1 MTQTSKT
8 VTSFHELELP
18 SALLSALDAM
28 GYETPTEIQAA
39 TIPPL
44 LAGGDV
50 LGHAPTGT
58 GKTAAFALPVL
69 ASLKPGKQG
78 VQALV
83 LAPTR
88 ELGIQVAEA
97 FATYAANLNVRVL
110 PVYGGQEYSGQ
121 IRKLKQ
127 GVDIVVGTPGRIMDH
142 MRRGTLDLS
151 NLQTLVLDEADE
163 MLRMGFIDDVKW
175 ILEQSPS
182 SRRIAMFSATMPREV
197 KRIASTHLKNPT
209 EISISKRGNTT
220 ESIRQRYWS
229 VTGFHKLNT
238 LTRILEAEPFDGMI
252 IFVRTKNA
260 TTEVAERLSEL
271 GYKVSAMNGDMA
283 QKQREQTVNQLK
295 NKRLDILVATDVVAR
310 GLDVDRVSHVVNYD
324 VPFDAEA
331 YVHRI
336 GRTGRAGRTGDA
348 ILFLTPRE
356 QRMLHVLERATG
368 GKITKLEMPSVKMI
382 NERRT
387 AEFKQRILSTI
398 DAGKLDHLQKLVE
411 ELVAEKDLPASVI
424 AAALAKLSLGDN
436 ELLLDES
443 RDSIRHKAGARDRD
457 RKPQSA
463 SRADG
468 RREGRERREG
478 QHRAKDANGTDKRRE
493 RGNHRVELDATER
506 KARRNFIKDNG
517 IEVERFR
524 VDVGSSHGMQAS
536 NLVGAIANEAGL
548 DSQYIGRIS
557 ISEESSTVE
566 LPTGMP
572 KAVLKDLRGTWVCN
586 RKLNM
591 ARDTDSVV
599 KSERP
604 SDSAAK
610 PKSYSKPK
618 KNSSSENPH
627 AGKDSA
633 PKKPKRDKQRH
644 KKKKQIG
651 KRRVAEGSAGNGAA
665 GSKPP
670 KKHKKNRKSEAA

>member
-1 MTQTSKT
+1 MSSAVRAARVNT
-8 VTSFHELELP
+8 VTSFSELELP

-28 GYETPTEIQAA
+28 GHTTPTEIQAA

-78 VQALV
+78 VQALI
-83 LAPTR
+83 LTPTR

-97 FATYAANLNVRVL
+97 CTTYAANMNVRVL
-110 PVYGGQEYSGQ
+110 PVYGGQEYGGQ

-142 MRRGTLDLS
+142 MRRGSLDLS

-197 KRIASTHLKNPT
+197 KRIASTYLKSPT
-209 EISISKRGNTT
+209 EVSIKKRANAV
-220 ESIRQRYWS
+220 ESIRQRYLS

-238 LTRILEAEPFDGMI
+238 LTRILEGETFDGMI
-252 IFVRTKNA
+252 VFVRTKNA
-260 TTEVAERLSEL
+260 TTEVAERLLEL
-271 GYKVSAMNGDMA
+271 GYKASAMNGDMA

-310 GLDVDRVSHVVNYD
+310 GLDVDRISHVINYD

-331 YVHRI
+331 YIHRI

-348 ILFLTPRE
+348 ILFITPRE
-356 QRMLHVLERATG
+356 QRMLNVLERATKG
-368 GKITKLEMPSVKMI
+368 SIKKLEMPSVKMI

-387 AEFKQRILSTI
+387 AEFKQRILDTVDS
-398 DAGKLDHLQKLVE
+398 GKLEHLQKLVE
-411 ELVAEKDLPASVI
+411 ELVAEKELPSSLV
-424 AAALAKLSLGDN
+424 AAALAKLTLGDH

-443 RDSIRHKAGARDRD
+443 RDSIRHNAKSRD

-463 SRADG
+463 DFTDKRAG
-468 RREGRERREG
+468 RNRS
-478 QHRAKDANGTDKRRE
+478 KDANGADRRRE
-493 RGNHRVELDATER
+493 RGNHRVELDASER

-548 DSQYIGRIS
+548 ESQYIGRIT

-572 KAVLKDLRGTWVCN
+572 KAVLNDLRGTWVCN

-591 ARDTDSVV
+591 ARDKDSG
-599 KSERP
+599 
-604 SDSAAK
+604 
-610 PKSYSKPK
+610 
-618 KNSSSENPH
+618 SSSH
-627 AGKDSA
+627 QRAD
-633 PKKPKRDKQRH
+633 KKPKRHDKPRH
-644 KKKKQIG
+644 KKSKLAGKKYF
-651 KRRVAEGSAGNGAA
+651 ANSAGAA
-665 GSKPP
+665 SGNKPP
-670 KKHKKNRKSEAA
+670 KKHKKRRKSEAA